1 MLTGVMRDALVRML
15 ERLPAQTRSIIKVAV
30 YGLAGGGIATA
41 FHVGIGLVFDHTI
54 RAMESAS
61 IGWFLVGSFVT
72 VVGSS
77 AISGWLLNAYCP
89 QAAGSGI
96 PQVKVAFWKDM
107 GFIPWRVVWVKFV
120 GGLLSIGGGA
130 SLGREGPSVQ
140 LAAGLSS
147 GLAGNLGEPKH
158 NRRLAAAAGSSAGL
172 AAAFNTPLA
181 AATFALE
188 EIIGD
193 LNSRLLGGV
202 LLASVLG
209 ALVVQGLLGPQPSF
223 TLHRA
228 GVPPT
233 LWVYGAT
240 PIVAAAS
247 TLAGVLF
254 QKWSLATRSY
264 FLRSRVPR
272 WILVTAGG
280 IAVWI
285 LGAGVFA
292 ATKHDGVFGL
302 GYDDLSMALDANMAW
317 KVALLLLG
325 AKLIATSVCYGL
337 GGCGGIFAPT
347 LFFGG
352 MCGTCLA
359 GLFGLVHPLSTPD
372 QVTIAVVGMSACIG
386 AVVRAPVT
394 SILIVFEMT
403 HEFSMVP
410 VLILGA
416 LVSQA
421 ISRRFTRHN
430 FYDALLAQDQQD
442 IERIAPP
449 RDLRTWQQTPVSRI
463 ANFRPIVA
471 EDLSATGLRQLLEGH
486 PQERFPAVKEGRLAG
501 ILTRVEGQAALRENR
516 IPVLEPALTCRRDT
530 SIHDVQTRLIESPSH
545 IVAVIGGEDEHL
557 IGIVTLHDV
566 VRAEM
571 SFTE

>member
-1 MLTGVMRDALVRML
+1 MTDFLARSL
-15 ERLPAQTRSIIKVAV
+15 ERLPSQTRGIVKTAA

-41 FHVGIGLVFDHTI
+41 FHVGIGLFFDHTI
-54 RAMESAS
+54 RALEATS
-61 IGWFLVGSFVT
+61 IGWFLAGSFVT
-72 VVGSS
+72 VAGTS

-147 GLAGNLGEPKH
+147 GLAGSFGEPKH
-158 NRRLAAAAGSSAGL
+158 NRRLATAAGSAAGL

-202 LLASVLG
+202 LLASVVG
-209 ALVVQGLLGPQPSF
+209 ALVVHGFLGSQPSF
-223 TLHRA
+223 TLHRS
-228 GVPPT
+228 GMPPT

-240 PIVAAAS
+240 PIVAAVSA
-247 TLAGVLF
+247 LAGVLF
-254 QKWSLATRSY
+254 QKWSLSVRSY
-264 FLRSRVPR
+264 FQRSRVPH

-280 IAVWI
+280 ITVWF
-285 LGAGVFA
+285 LGAAVFVV
-292 ATKHDGVFGL
+292 TKHDGVFGL
-302 GYDDLSMALDANMAW
+302 GYRDLSIALDANMAW
-317 KVALLLLG
+317 KIALVLLL
-325 AKLIATSVCYGL
+325 AKLAATSVCYGL

-359 GLFGLVHPLSTPD
+359 GLFGLLHPLSTPD
-372 QVTIAVVGMSACIG
+372 QVTIAVVGMSACLG

-403 HEFSMVP
+403 HEFAMVP

-421 ISRRFTRHN
+421 ISRRFDRHS

-449 RDLRTWQQTPVSRI
+449 RDLRSWQQTPVSRI
-463 ANFRPIVA
+463 ANFRPVVA
-471 EDLSATGLRQLLEGH
+471 EDLSATGLRRLLEAH
-486 PQERFPAVKEGRLAG
+486 PQERFPVIREGRVTG
-501 ILTRVEGQAALRENR
+501 ILTRDEGQAALRENR
-516 IPVLEPALTCRRDT
+516 APMLEPAFSCRRET
-530 SIHDVQTRLIESPSH
+530 SIHDVQTKLIESPSH
-545 IVAVIGGEDEHL
+545 MVAVIGGADEHL
-557 IGIVTLHDV
+557 IGIVTLHDI

-571 SFTE
+571 NFSE